1 MFPYFQTNFIAAL
14 SIFLVM
20 AVAVGF
26 LATAMTKS
34 AVCMKNKTH
43 LSDGVIGGLLLGII
57 TSIPELISGVM
68 GVMAYAQKT
77 DVTGPSGV
85 LGDAIGSDMFC
96 IFALA
101 ISLLVCVKLF
111 HKKQSFQINTFTV
124 AFIVVGAIFCLLAG
138 LFENNGIIYG
148 NGETSLINGPSP
160 LVWNGFNLFS
170 IFILLSYVA
179 SIVFMVA
186 GAKIKIDTSVS
197 SKLNHTPINQKG
209 LWFSKMPIGTLV
221 LIFVLFSAGLTV
233 CSLVLADTSDAL
245 IQTHWAMQDSFGR
258 SMLLGVATSLPELI
272 TIISL
277 ARSKEYNLSINTTAG
292 SCGFNLTILFICNIA
307 YSIVLKTSPIND
319 QHAMYCFDD
328 FYNALQLVLFLFE
341 LIFLIIYL
349 VLNSKAVKQ
358 YLTKKQVIG
367 VNSVF
372 LSLIVI
378 AYIAFVVIGFLVIR
392 KTRIPPNPIFP
403 FI

>member
-14 SIFLVM
+14 SIFIVM
-20 AVAVGF
+20 AIAVGF

-43 LSDGVIGGLLLGII
+43 LSDGVIGGLLLGVI

-68 GVMAYAQKT
+68 GVMAYAQKINP
-77 DVTGPSGV
+77 TGPSGV

-101 ISLLVCVKLF
+101 VSLLVCVSLF
-111 HKKQSFQINTFTV
+111 SKKQSFQINTFTV
-124 AFIVVGAIFCLLAG
+124 SFIVVGAIFCLLAG

-148 NGETSLINGPSP
+148 DGVTSLIKGRSP

-179 SIVFMVA
+179 SIVFMIA
-186 GAKIKIDTSVS
+186 GAKIKVDPSIS
-197 SKLNHTPINQKG
+197 SRIKLQPSNQKG

-221 LIFVLFSAGLTV
+221 LIFVLFSVGLTV

-245 IQTHWAMQDSFGR
+245 ITTHWEMQDSFGR
-258 SMLLGVATSLPELI
+258 SMLLGIATSLPELI

-307 YSIVLKTSPIND
+307 YSIVLSPTDVN
-319 QHAMYCFDD
+319 HTMYCFDD

-349 VLNSKAVKQ
+349 VLNSKPIKK
-358 YLTKKQVIG
+358 YLTRRQVIG

-372 LSLIVI
+372 LSLII
-378 AYIAFVVIGFLVIR
+378 LAYIAFIVIGFLVIR
-392 KTRIPPNPIFP
+392 KTRPDPNPIFP